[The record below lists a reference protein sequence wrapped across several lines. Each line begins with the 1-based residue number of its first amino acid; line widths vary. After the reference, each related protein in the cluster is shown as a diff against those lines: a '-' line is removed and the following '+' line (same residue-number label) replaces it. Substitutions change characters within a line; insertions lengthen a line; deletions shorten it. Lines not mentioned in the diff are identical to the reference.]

1 LIDRL
6 DTYTHRR
13 DTKDLQSWSG
23 EEEQEES
30 ERERERE
37 RTRLEIDR

>member
-23 EEEQEES
+23 EEQE

-37 RTRLEIDR
+37 RENKVRD